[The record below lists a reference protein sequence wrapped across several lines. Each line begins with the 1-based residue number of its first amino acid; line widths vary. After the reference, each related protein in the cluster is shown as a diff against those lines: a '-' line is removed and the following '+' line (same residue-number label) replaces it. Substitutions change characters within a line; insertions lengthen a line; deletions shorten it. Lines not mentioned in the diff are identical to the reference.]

1 MPNHK
6 ILKRANMSKTW
17 PYCVVTYH
25 RRSISCGLAV
35 KYFIVLCL
43 NVRIKLFEA
52 FGETSYRH
60 LSRLKHHPDTLK
72 FLCIV
77 TLKDHHGIFAT
88 SY

>member
-1 MPNHK
+1 MK
-6 ILKRANMSKTW
+6 SKRANMSKTW

-25 RRSISCGLAV
+25 TRSISRGLAI
-35 KYFIVLCL
+35 KYFNVLCL
-43 NVRIKLFEA
+43 NVRIKLFKA

-60 LSRLKHHPDTLK
+60 LSRLRNHPDTLK

-77 TLKDHHGIFAT
+77 TLKDHHDIFVT